1 MAQGRQK
8 IAAERQD
15 DQRAVSIRSF
25 DGMAP
30 NSDPH
35 DVKPGTSLHQV
46 NVIAGPPGELRVR
59 LGCRNVKFDT

>member
-1 MAQGRQK
+1 MATGRQK
-8 IAAERQD
+8 IAAEGQEEDRS
-15 DQRAVSIRSF
+15 VTIRHF

-35 DVKPGTSLHQV
+35 DVQPGTSLHQV
-46 NVIAGPPGELRVR
+46 NVVAGPPGELRVR